1 MRNFTFVFG
10 IVSLMLASAASAA
23 NRPTGYATICN
34 EGRFCYLSKPTTV
47 AFGRADRFTYKE
59 LSGGFICRES
69 TFGTGTRVAGGKNE
83 CSIPKYNPRTQS
95 SSSKASS
102 SKSSSR
108 ISSSSSRS
116 SLSSVSSSRSSSSV
130 SSSIS
135 SSSRS
140 SSVSSSYSSSHSS
153 SVSSSISSSL
163 SSSKMSSSI
172 SSSYSSSVSSS
183 ISSSSRSS
191 SVSSSISSSSRS
203 SSSLSSSRSSSSS
216 VAATKSVTIQWS
228 HPTQRENGAYLELH
242 EIGGYEIRVRT
253 SGNSSYTTYRITGNT
268 TTSYTLPAYNSD
280 TSVEIAV
287 FDTAGIYSSF
297 IVVN

>member
-1 MRNFTFVFG
+1 M
-10 IVSLMLASAASAA
+10 
-23 NRPTGYATICN
+23 
-34 EGRFCYLSKPTTV
+34 
-47 AFGRADRFTYKE
+47 
-59 LSGGFICRES
+59 
-69 TFGTGTRVAGGKNE
+69 
-83 CSIPKYNPRTQS
+83 
-95 SSSKASS
+95 
-102 SKSSSR
+102 
-108 ISSSSSRS
+108 
-116 SLSSVSSSRSSSSV
+116 SSSV
-130 SSSIS
+130 SSSS
-135 SSSRS
+135 
-140 SSVSSSYSSSHSS
+140 
-153 SVSSSISSSL
+153 
-163 SSSKMSSSI
+163 
-172 SSSYSSSVSSS
+172 SSSVSSS

-203 SSSLSSSRSSSSS
+203 SSSVSSSRSSSASSSS